1 MSEPEWT
8 IKYGYAP
15 LVEYELRKGGKF
27 RAHPND
33 GMKAMGMTD
42 VVIDG
47 EVIEANPPRKLVQTW
62 RMLMDPAG
70 AQLPFQR
77 GPEKN

>member
-70 AQLPFQR
+70 AQLPFQS
-77 GPEKN
+77 GPEKK

>member
-33 GMKAMGMTD
+33 GLKAMGMTD
-42 VVIDG
+42 VVIDRS
-47 EVIEANPPRKLVQTW
+47 PRS
-62 RMLMDPAG
+62 PI
-70 AQLPFQR
+70 
-77 GPEKN
+77 